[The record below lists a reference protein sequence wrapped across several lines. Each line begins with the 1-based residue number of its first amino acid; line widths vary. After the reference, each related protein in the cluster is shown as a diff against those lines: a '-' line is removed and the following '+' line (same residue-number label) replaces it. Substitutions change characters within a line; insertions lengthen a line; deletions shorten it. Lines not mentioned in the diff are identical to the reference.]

1 MYVSKDLKNDKIH
14 SETSLGSTMDMHFR
28 VKDETNDDA
37 IKIEFKKLES
47 LRPSLFSKNFEFLDD
62 YTV

>member
-1 MYVSKDLKNDKIH
+1 MYVSKDLKNVKIH

-37 IKIEFKKLES
+37 IKIEFKKLEFWVV
-47 LRPSLFSKNFEFLDD
+47 LLNI
-62 YTV
+62 T